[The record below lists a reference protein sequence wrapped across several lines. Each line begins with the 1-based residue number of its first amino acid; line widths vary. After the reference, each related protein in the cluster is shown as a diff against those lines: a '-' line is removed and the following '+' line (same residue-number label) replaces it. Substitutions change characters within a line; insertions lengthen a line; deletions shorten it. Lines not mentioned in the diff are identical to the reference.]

1 MGVAVA
7 VAHEYGGSHVRRD
20 VLRLQNRLFALRRL
34 DELFGLRVDVQRYSD
49 C

>member
-7 VAHEYGGSHVRRD
+7 VAHEYGGRHVRRD
-20 VLRLQNRLFALRRL
+20 VLRLQDRLFALRRL
-34 DELFGLRVDVQRYSD
+34 DELFGLGVDVQSSKY